1 MTRSQRT
8 IASMPTT
15 FKPCS
20 GHGAQA
26 SAASSLLADALAPEE
41 WATFRH
47 VMTLM
52 RTALQPAH
60 AAANGLTL
68 VSVAALLAEAWFPPL
83 PPFGAAGE
91 RNAASTVLAP
101 GHRSPTATRPSQQR
115 VNKTHV
121 LGDHPATLPHRLGR
135 RCQVFG
141 HVPR

>member
-1 MTRSQRT
+1 
-8 IASMPTT
+8 MPTT
-15 FKPCS
+15 SKPCLVL
-20 GHGAQA
+20 GAQA

-52 RTALQPAH
+52 RTALEPAH

-91 RNAASTVLAP
+91 RL
-101 GHRSPTATRPSQQR
+101 
-115 VNKTHV
+115 
-121 LGDHPATLPHRLGR
+121 PAMNT
-135 RCQVFG
+135 
-141 HVPR
+141 PR